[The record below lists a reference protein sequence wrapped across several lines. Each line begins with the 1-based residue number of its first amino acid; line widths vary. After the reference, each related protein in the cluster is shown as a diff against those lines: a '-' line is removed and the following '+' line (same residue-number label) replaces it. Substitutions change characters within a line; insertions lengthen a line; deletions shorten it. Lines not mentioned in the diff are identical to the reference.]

1 MPVAVHGK
9 AGMAMGPAV
18 LDRIVHA
25 NISEARDA
33 VERQPKGFTP
43 EQAEELFSWCL
54 SAANTIEWSWNT
66 FEEEVKE
73 GAEGR
78 LLARSLRAVLE
89 QVDIV
94 LSTYAK
100 FRKIVTTS
108 TPKYPGLTVSLSKLD
123 RATSSVERKRQQL
136 ASLLAWVDTPL
147 PSIDLDKLP
156 KGEGSQSAEG
166 YEDSKEIL
174 TRLQSG
180 GEL

>member
-1 MPVAVHGK
+1 MSPT
-9 AGMAMGPAV
+9 V
-18 LDRIVHA
+18 LDKIVRKS
-25 NISEARDA
+25 ISKAREA
-33 VERQPKGFTP
+33 VEQEPKGFTP

-66 FEEEVKE
+66 FQEEVNE

-89 QVDIV
+89 EVDLV
-94 LSTYAK
+94 LSTYTK

-123 RATSSVERKRQQL
+123 RAASSVEKKRQQF

-147 PSIDLDKLP
+147 PAIELAKLP
-156 KGEGSQSAEG
+156 KGEGPQSAEG
-166 YEDSKEIL
+166 YEDGQQIL
-174 TRLQSG
+174 ARLQSG
-180 GEL
+180 GEI